1 MARMAETNSP
11 LVGVIMGSKSDWE
24 TMRAAADVLAEFGV
38 PHESQIVSA
47 HRTPQRMADY
57 AAEAEGRGLEV
68 IIAGAGGAAHL
79 PGMVASQTVLPVLGV
94 PVQSDRPDAGRHP
107 GRHACH
113 RHGWREERRVARRAN
128 PRQHAAGA
136 AEEVARV
143 SPAANERRAR
153 PTVGLTLCHDGFSWD
168 QS

>member
-1 MARMAETNSP
+1 MAGTTQP

-38 PHESQIVSA
+38 PHESEIVSA

-94 PVQSDRPDAGRHP
+94 PVQSKALNGMDSLLSIVQMP
-107 GRHACH
+107 GGIPVGTLAI
-113 RHGWREERRVARRAN
+113 G
-128 PRQHAAGA
+128 AAGA
-136 AEEVARV
+136 RNAGLLAVRILAG
-143 SPAANERRAR
+143 SR
-153 PTVGLTLCHDGFSWD
+153 PELRKKLHEFHQRQTADVRSQTLD
-168 QS
+168 

>member
-1 MARMAETNSP
+1 MAGTSSP

-38 PHESQIVSA
+38 PHESEIVSA

-94 PVQSDRPDAGRHP
+94 PVQSKALNGMDSLLSIVQMP
-107 GRHACH
+107 GGIPVGTLAI
-113 RHGWREERRVARRAN
+113 G
-128 PRQHAAGA
+128 AAGA
-136 AEEVARV
+136 RNAGLLAVRILAG
-143 SPAANERRAR
+143 SR
-153 PTVGLTLCHDGFSWD
+153 PELRKKLHDFHQRQTADVRSQTLD
-168 QS
+168 